1 MLQNKRI
8 KDGIYIPSN
17 EDLIAHAL
25 YHGTAHHNF
34 LLGPVF
40 IFDIQR
46 VYKNNLDFKY
56 LGKIINSLQLK
67 DLFNKT
73 IGLIDECNKS
83 IINEENIIDKVYD
96 KLENYE
102 DAFKHTERSIYLFR
116 KPKNKVSKKITVY
129 NVIAWLKYVSF
140 YYQEK
145 IFSPRFL
152 KILIKNIYQKKFL
165 DF

>member
-1 MLQNKRI
+1 M
-8 KDGIYIPSN
+8 
-17 EDLIAHAL
+17 
-25 YHGTAHHNF
+25 
-34 LLGPVF
+34 
-40 IFDIQR
+40 
-46 VYKNNLDFKY
+46 
-56 LGKIINSLQLK
+56 K

-152 KILIKNIYQKKFL
+152 KNTNKKYIPKKILRL
-165 DF
+165 LRL

>member
-34 LLGPVF
+34 AIF

-116 KPKNKVSKKITVY
+116 KPKNKVSKNIY

-152 KILIKNIYQKKFL
+152 KILIKNIYQKIL
-165 DF
+165 RL